1 MIAFISALLFGL
13 LGSLF
18 YTVSSYSR
26 DLPDIDTEFQSRG
39 REECLDILDRNGK
52 PLYQLN
58 KDGVCEAVNSD
69 K

>member
-1 MIAFISALLFGL
+1 MIALISALFLGLFG
-13 LGSLF
+13 SFF

-26 DLPDIDTEFQSRG
+26 QLPDINTQFQSQG
-39 REECLDILDRNGK
+39 REECLDIVDRNGK

-58 KDGVCEAVNSD
+58 KDGVCETVNSD